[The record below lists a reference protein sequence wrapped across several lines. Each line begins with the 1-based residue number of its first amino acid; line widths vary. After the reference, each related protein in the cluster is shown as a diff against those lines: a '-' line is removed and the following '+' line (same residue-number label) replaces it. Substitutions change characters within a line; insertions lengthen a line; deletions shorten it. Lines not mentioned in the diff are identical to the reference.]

1 MGNEKMTIE
10 EFWRKQFDLPLGE
23 AYETEEERRQKRY
36 LQRLEAANIP
46 RRYKLATFENLERW
60 GVPQDIMENYQK
72 AKEYAATFSE
82 QKDKGCG
89 VLFAGS
95 VGRMKTTLAVSILH
109 EVIKTG
115 YSGYFISMPELMD
128 VLFSE
133 SKSGFGEVSRFQS
146 KVENTSL
153 LVLDDFGAEYENNWV
168 INKVDAIITHRY
180 NAMLPV
186 IITTNFNNSEIM
198 GRYAQRVWDRLKQT
212 NLVLLATGKSLRKEK
227 TT

>member
-1 MGNEKMTIE
+1 MGNEKMTVE

-23 AYETEEERRQKRY
+23 AYETDEERREKKY

-46 RRYKLATFENLERW
+46 RRYELATFENLEKW

-72 AKEYAATFSE
+72 AKEYAAAFSE
-82 QKDKGCG
+82 QKEKGTG